1 MNQNQGSKGI
11 RQWVIN
17 LCTSPT
23 MKTKIKSS
31 VDLDYWLKR
40 MGTQL
45 NDPINENSLK
55 WLSQRIRKLFKYY
68 KTLGTNVMNSP
79 ISTANGRQYNDLG
92 FTWMFF
98 SFCCKHSSYSS
109 LLFNIKPP
117 NV

>member
-1 MNQNQGSKGI
+1 MSQNQEYKGI
-11 RQWVIN
+11 RKCVIN

-45 NDPINENSLK
+45 NEPINKNSFK
-55 WLSQRIRKLFKYY
+55 WLSQRIRKVLQYY

-79 ISTANGRQYNDLG
+79 ISTANRSQYNDLG

-98 SFCCKHSSYSS
+98 FF
-109 LLFNIKPP
+109 LL
-117 NV
+117 